1 MAQENVCLGAIVLLL
16 VALIAYFVLRR
27 PPRGGRRRQRFL
39 SQGQVVYDEVAPAP
53 PSARKAAASLY
64 SALDRVTSLGERYVA
79 LADALAAGGARPQVP
94 ASETAPASPA
104 TWMLGAR
111 QGVAGLTLTI
121 RGAGASLRAAPP
133 TMAGYWA
140 VYRGLSLADDPMLCA
155 ARTYEA
161 AGHQIHQQLA
171 AVELGAP
178 APNGS
183 GVSGPFVDAELAD
196 GTPYLVPA
204 SDSGLAEAGA
214 LLIAIGDQLRVVVRE
229 VHRLGVTLDLE

>member
-1 MAQENVCLGAIVLLL
+1 MAQENFCLAAIVLLL

-27 PPRGGRRRQRFL
+27 LPRGGRRRQRFL
-39 SQGQVVYDEVAPAP
+39 SQGQALYDEVAPAP
-53 PSARKAAASLY
+53 PQARKAAASLY
-64 SALDRVTSLGERYVA
+64 SALDRVAALGERYVA
-79 LADALAAGGARPQVP
+79 LAEALAAGRDPARPQVP

-121 RGAGASLRAAPP
+121 RGAGDALRAAPP
-133 TMAGYWA
+133 TMAGYGA
-140 VYRGLSLADDPMLCA
+140 IYRGLALADGPMLCA

-171 AVELGAP
+171 AVELGGS
-178 APNGS
+178 APNG
-183 GVSGPFVDAELAD
+183 GVGAALAD
-196 GTPYLVPA
+196 GTPYLLPT

-214 LLIAIGDQLRVVVRE
+214 LLIALGDQLRAVVRE

>member
-1 MAQENVCLGAIVLLL
+1 MPQEDVCLGAILLL
-16 VALIAYFVLRR
+16 LLALIAYFVLRKPAR
-27 PPRGGRRRQRFL
+27 KGRRGQHFL
-39 SQGQVVYDEVAPAP
+39 SRGQVVYDEVAPAP
-53 PSARKAAASLY
+53 PSARKAAAGLY
-64 SALDRVTSLGERYVA
+64 SALDRVAALGERYVA

-111 QGVAGLTLTI
+111 QGVAGLALTV
-121 RGAGASLRAAPP
+121 RGAGAALRAAPP

-140 VYRGLSLADDPMLCA
+140 VYRGLALADDTMLCA

-183 GVSGPFVDAELAD
+183 GASGPFAGAELA
-196 GTPYLVPA
+196 GGAPYLLPA
-204 SDSGLAEAGA
+204 SESGLAEAGA
-214 LLIAIGDQLRVVVRE
+214 LLVALGDQLRAVVRA